1 MSVKS
6 WDFRE
11 ILDCYPDQP
20 FFTCVGKTKKGTR
33 CGQWMFSGGDL
44 SCASRMLDEMSC
56 YEKLSSSYKDL
67 ENLAGLTLCP
77 RWHRK
82 PGYSQVRSV
91 SLEWRTKIATH
102 EAEFERKKERAA
114 MIQSERALASVRK
127 NMSNI
132 KAKLEEEETNDKVY
146 PQLDTLTQILILHS
160 VRFLPPIHRLSKNR
174 RQPIYPPPTRAR
186 S

>member
-11 ILDCYPDQP
+11 ILDCYPDRP
-20 FFTCVGKTKKGTR
+20 GFTCVGITKKGKR
-33 CGQWMFSGGDL
+33 CGQRMFSGSDL

-67 ENLAGLTLCP
+67 ERLAGLTLCP

-102 EAEFERKKERAA
+102 EVEFERRRERVA
-114 MIQSERALASVRK
+114 IIKSERALASVRE
-127 NMSNI
+127 NVSNI
-132 KAKLEEEETNDKVY
+132 KVKLEEEEIHDKVY
-146 PQLDTLTQILILHS
+146 PQLDTLTQILILLLLDS
-160 VRFLPPIHRLSKNR
+160 CP
-174 RQPIYPPPTRAR
+174 
-186 S
+186 